1 MRRTGDGFRPGL
13 FNMSIGWDYGI
24 AHQNIK
30 FLNLFYI
37 IEILYKRSSVR

>member
-1 MRRTGDGFRPGL
+1 MSLIHESKF
-13 FNMSIGWDYGI
+13 FFYHMSIGWDYGI

-37 IEILYKRSSVR
+37 IDEYSGPV